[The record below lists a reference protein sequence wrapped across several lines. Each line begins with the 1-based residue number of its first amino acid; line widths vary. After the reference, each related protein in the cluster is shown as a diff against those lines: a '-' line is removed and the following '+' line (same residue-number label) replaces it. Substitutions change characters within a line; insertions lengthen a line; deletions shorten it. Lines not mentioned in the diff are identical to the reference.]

1 MTPETYRS
9 KLANWLARH
18 PVQAPPAS
26 GQASYTREVMARVE
40 RLSLA
45 PSPARITRGWAIGAA
60 AALACAGIALAL
72 VSQPPSRLA
81 SAIARD
87 ADVLSAVGESP
98 VVPPADVADVAEE
111 LQMTDRLMLAQSPPA
126 DDDAAW
132 VQETLQLL
140 DDAEEPSDQ
149 MADESVAQDDESL
162 EEELRR
168 LDEADLGNA

>member
-18 PVQAPPAS
+18 PVRTPPAS

-40 RLSLA
+40 RLSSA
-45 PSPARITRGWAIGAA
+45 PSPARIPRGWAIGTV
-60 AALACAGIALAL
+60 AALACAAIMMVA
-72 VSQPPSRLA
+72 SQSPTRLT

-98 VVPPADVADVAEE
+98 AVLPADIADVAEE
-111 LQMTDRLMLAQSPPA
+111 LQMTDRLMLAELPP
-126 DDDAAW
+126 DEDEAW
-132 VQETLQLL
+132 MQETLQLL
-140 DDAEEPSDQ
+140 GELEDEPSD
-149 MADESVAQDDESL
+149 AGDESSLQDYYELL

-168 LDEADLGNA
+168 LDEDELESA